1 MPRISRLYFI
11 TAICFLVAGIVVGLK
26 MSIAHDYAATGA
38 HAHINLLGW
47 VTMSIFGT
55 FHALNPR
62 GAATRLA
69 TAQYYVYTG
78 GVLVMTPALYLLLTG
93 DPSFEPVVAVA
104 SLVVFVGVLMFAA
117 IIIGARAGET
127 ATGPVS
133 RPTNLA
139 APTSLP

>member
-1 MPRISRLYFI
+1 MPSISRMYFI
-11 TAICFLVAGIVVGLK
+11 TAICFLVAGILVGLQ

-38 HAHINLLGW
+38 HAHTNLLGW

-62 GAATRLA
+62 GAGTRLA
-69 TAQYYVYTG
+69 KAQYYVYTG

-93 DPSFEPVVAVA
+93 HPSFEPVVAVS

-117 IIIGARAGET
+117 IIVRTRAG
-127 ATGPVS
+127 
-133 RPTNLA
+133 
-139 APTSLP
+139 